1 MLCQVSGI
9 CNEGGHSKVFLLAE
23 REELTCPGYKQRPL
37 FLKTRGRSHHLL
49 VGGDAIV
56 EECLVRVVTIVKKS
70 EPFYT
75 SMDLCKKYE
84 SHPSFAGLSCGLVGW
99 LVGFVHLAVL

>member
-1 MLCQVSGI
+1 MSGI
-9 CNEGGHSKVFLLAE
+9 CNEGGNSKVFLLAE

-37 FLKTRGRSHHLL
+37 FLKTQSRSRHLL

-56 EECLVRVVTIVKKS
+56 GKCLVRIVTIVKKS
-70 EPFYT
+70 ESFYT

-84 SHPSFAGLSCGLVGW
+84 SHPLFAGLSCALFVC